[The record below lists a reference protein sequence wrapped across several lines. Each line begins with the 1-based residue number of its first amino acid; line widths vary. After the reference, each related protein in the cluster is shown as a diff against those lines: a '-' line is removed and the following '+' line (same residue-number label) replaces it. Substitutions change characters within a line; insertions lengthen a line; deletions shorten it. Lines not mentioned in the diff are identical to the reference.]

1 VANWL
6 RRNEPRISVDGAW
19 QKPASGANIDMSI
32 FPRLPSGNT
41 DLPVIKVAE
50 KAADMIRGA

>member
-1 VANWL
+1 
-6 RRNEPRISVDGAW
+6 VDGAW